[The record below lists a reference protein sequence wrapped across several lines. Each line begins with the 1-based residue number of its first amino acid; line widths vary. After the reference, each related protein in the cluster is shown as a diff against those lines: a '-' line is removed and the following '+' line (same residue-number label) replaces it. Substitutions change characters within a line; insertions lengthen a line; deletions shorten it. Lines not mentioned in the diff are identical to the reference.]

1 VCKCTNGL
9 RKDRKILNS
18 KNVPLVKLEIHSRPR
33 DYVDNG
39 LEQNYDTS
47 DYYYVTEW
55 RDKVVDSSSFYIR
68 HGHHNPR

>member
-1 VCKCTNGL
+1 MCKCTNGL

-18 KNVPLVKLEIHSRPR
+18 KNVTLVKLEIHSRPR